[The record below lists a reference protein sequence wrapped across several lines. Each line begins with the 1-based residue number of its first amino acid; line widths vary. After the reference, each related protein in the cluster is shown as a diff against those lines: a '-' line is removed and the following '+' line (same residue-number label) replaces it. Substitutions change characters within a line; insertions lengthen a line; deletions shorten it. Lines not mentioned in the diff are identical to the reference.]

1 MVSKKTGLYWTGELA
16 DRVRWFFPL
25 TGKSNAC
32 IFFSRSRSSF
42 SEIAELTWENG
53 SLIMH
58 ELSSLNRNA
67 TAKPE
72 SRLSWAGNNGTLESV
87 VNQAA
92 CSQSPIYNKT
102 ELPEFVGC
110 HNPPNMS
117 FAGSSSGMDAADE
130 LMAEEKWTWLGA
142 DVTDYSE
149 SGVPK
154 KAGRTSVTMAGETPD
169 PPETTMENGDFSSK
183 PVKEE
188 NDVSSQ
194 GGKKRRR
201 DRINQKMKA
210 LQKLVPNS
218 NKTDKA
224 SMLDEVIEYLKQLQA
239 QVQMMSVRA
248 MTPQLMM
255 PAMAMAQQMPMGPL
269 MGHMG
274 IGGFGIPAMPM
285 MDMGS
290 VGMAPVPPSPLLHAA
305 PPGFVPPLVPSQLPA
320 RASQDSSSSISSP
333 LPGDLYGTLLA
344 QGSKILPAMA
354 AAAAAAAANRHQ
366 YSNTRLI
373 LQGYESIDV
382 TRILAPTSWFVKI
395 SALPGNSSPIN
406 SGSMN

>member
-1 MVSKKTGLYWTGELA
+1 MNQLVPTVKPTA
-16 DRVRWFFPL
+16 HP
-25 TGKSNAC
+25 C
-32 IFFSRSRSSF
+32 SF

-92 CSQSPIYNKT
+92 CCQSPSCNKT
-102 ELPEFVGC
+102 ELPEFVAC

-154 KAGRTSVTMAGETPD
+154 KASGTMAGETPD
-169 PPETTMENGDFSSK
+169 PPETMMENGDFSSK

-274 IGGFGIPAMPM
+274 MGGFGIPAMP
-285 MDMGS
+285 MGS

-305 PPGFVPPLVPSQLPA
+305 PPGFVPPLLPSQLPA

-344 QGSKILPAMA
+344 QSLNHMDYY
-354 AAAAAAAANRHQ
+354 NRVAKFYQQWQQHQ
-366 YSNTRLI
+366 QQQPPSTDT
-373 LQGYESIDV
+373 S
-382 TRILAPTSWFVKI
+382 TPTHTSFYRD
-395 SALPGNSSPIN
+395 
-406 SGSMN
+406 MNPLM